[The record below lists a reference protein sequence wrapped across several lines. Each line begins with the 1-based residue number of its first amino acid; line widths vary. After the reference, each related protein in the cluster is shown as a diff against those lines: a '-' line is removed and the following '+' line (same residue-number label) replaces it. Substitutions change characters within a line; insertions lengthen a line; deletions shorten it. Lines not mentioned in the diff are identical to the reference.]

1 MYFQNLIA
9 FPTLSTNTL
18 DMFLC
23 NVTILR
29 LDMKLLNVKLV
40 HENSETTLR

>member
-9 FPTLSTNTL
+9 FPTFFTNTL

-23 NVTILR
+23 NVTTLC
-29 LDMKLLNVKLV
+29 LDLKLFSVKLV